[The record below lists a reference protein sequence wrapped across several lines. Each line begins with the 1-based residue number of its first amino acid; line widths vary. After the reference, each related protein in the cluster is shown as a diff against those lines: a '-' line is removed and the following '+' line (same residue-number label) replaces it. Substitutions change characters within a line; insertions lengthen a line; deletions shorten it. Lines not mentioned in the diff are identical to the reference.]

1 MSKKILSNVNIQ
13 WFDMNDEKKNE
24 VNNEKDIKEN
34 DKIEKVNEIQ
44 LDPPKTEE
52 IEEKQKDNINE
63 EQNNDEYIKKILDQ
77 YLKKN
82 NIKDDEPKQ
91 KIIKKRMFDFSTK
104 PLFDYSSSIKPQ
116 YILIAGTILYLLYKK

>member
-52 IEEKQKDNINE
+52 IEEKQK
-63 EQNNDEYIKKILDQ
+63 KTGK
-77 YLKKN
+77 
-82 NIKDDEPKQ
+82 
-91 KIIKKRMFDFSTK
+91 S
-104 PLFDYSSSIKPQ
+104 
-116 YILIAGTILYLLYKK
+116 